1 MTSIMFILSSMCSL
15 NLRIK
20 RKIVMRCYYTTYL
33 QVLVDCVEYIA
44 RISYVYIHIGLTCL
58 VKINTDNN
66 KVTGLPD
73 CQISRLAHFPTS
85 RLPDCQTSRLPD
97 FQTSKLPDCQT
108 YTLPHCQTS
117 THPHCQTSRLPRCQT
132 STLPDCQAARLPHCQ
147 TSTLPHFYA
156 ARLPHCQT
164 VRLSDTST
172 LSHCRT
178 ANIQNY

>member
-33 QVLVDCVEYIA
+33 QVLVDCVEYFA

-97 FQTSKLPDCQT
+97 FQTARLPDLHT
-108 YTLPHCQTS
+108 STLPDLHTS
-117 THPHCQTSRLPRCQT
+117 TLPDFHTARLPGCQT
-132 STLPDCQAARLPHCQ
+132 STLPD
-147 TSTLPHFYA
+147 
-156 ARLPHCQT
+156 CQT